1 MQNTPYADERHTIAT
16 YLSDVLALERHIK
29 APIDAQNASPDHQQ
43 SGAAAIIALIRKT
56 TTAHIV
62 ALENALQ
69 DVGGSADSGLKSAWA
84 TLTGGI
90 AAALNDVRATKVS
103 KSLRDD
109 YTALSLA
116 AISYTM
122 LHATATGLGDVKV
135 ARLAKTHL
143 DDITPI
149 IVEISTAIPAIVL
162 EELALDGQPVVVTA
176 AQYTQQ
182 ASRDAWSGKNTG
194 V

>member
-103 KSLRDD
+103 KSL
-109 YTALSLA
+109 A

-135 ARLAKTHL
+135 AQLAKTHL